1 VNQIEEVIVEVLRIV
16 LAWPLC
22 FLVVMLVYKRDI
34 ASLIGSLASLL
45 PGTKIKLTIVGGTS
59 FEIPI
64 PVLEQSL
71 TDSLGGKKLSS
82 DQITLL
88 TKLHDEGTSP
98 LEHSSEHINNVV
110 RPLRDSA
117 LLKVSGGGFLE
128 SGNEYAKE
136 IEITTLGRYV
146 IEAEIKKSS

>member
-34 ASLIGSLASLL
+34 ASLIVASLL

-71 TDSLGGKKLSS
+71 TGSLATILF
-82 DQITLL
+82 T
-88 TKLHDEGTSP
+88 
-98 LEHSSEHINNVV
+98 
-110 RPLRDSA
+110 
-117 LLKVSGGGFLE
+117 
-128 SGNEYAKE
+128 
-136 IEITTLGRYV
+136 
-146 IEAEIKKSS
+146 